1 MRGRDQAAFN
11 QAAVSN
17 ALLIKGMFM
26 PKLGL
31 VPFFGT
37 ALTAGLGAA
46 IVWVN
51 SVARSHAS
59 SQGRAKERHQPQLRH
74 EHALDE
80 QRV

>member
-51 SVARSHAS
+51 SVARSHDPVS
-59 SQGRAKERHQPQLRH
+59 WERATEKNRNT
-74 EHALDE
+74 
-80 QRV
+80 